1 MIALK
6 EIKYKKIS
14 FRVDEET
21 FYEIQNEADKE
32 YLSMSAFIRKIL
44 MGKLQREV

>member
-1 MIALK
+1 MK

-44 MGKLQREV
+44 IGKLQREV

>member
-1 MIALK
+1 MK

-44 MGKLQREV
+44 MGKIQREE